1 MFGRHKRHARSSSL
15 LSACHSFSPFLITPW
30 FLIHIPGRKSLKWR
44 SCCHL
49 SRRPVGFIHPFFT
62 PQTCSPSWWNYESR
76 FIGWLLRHILYYC
89 NRCNVSVFLAQ
100 RGIFQAFSFSIPLL
114 RMFTPDSTPTPCPL
128 LLPLSSVSTPFSLP
142 PSCHHGPTLFCLLEE
157 RAPQGQK
164 RGGGMTEMSQT
175 DDNTKDLQWN
185 DAKWL
190 HKTHV
195 LSHCIHTYTC
205 IHHSTVNLVNKKLM
219 LEYKWGQ
226 IILLKAIAA
235 KN

>member
-128 LLPLSSVSTPFSLP
+128 LLPLSSVSTPFSFYLLHVIMAP
-142 PSCHHGPTLFCLLEE
+142 LFSVCLRRGLHRDKREEEEWQRCLKQMITPKIYSEMMLNDYIKPTFYLTVYIHIHVFIT
-157 RAPQGQK
+157 PQ
-164 RGGGMTEMSQT
+164 
-175 DDNTKDLQWN
+175 WI
-185 DAKWL
+185 WW
-190 HKTHV
+190 
-195 LSHCIHTYTC
+195 I
-205 IHHSTVNLVNKKLM
+205 
-219 LEYKWGQ
+219 
-226 IILLKAIAA
+226 